1 MLPSVGPLWYI
12 KSVLPWCVTFRV
24 RFFASPIP
32 DRHAQMCICANMT
45 SSTKSMPPEKDQAT
59 AIGLGKKHKIGE
71 DWACSSGD
79 KLVDRH
85 THTSFTSP
93 LHYRPS
99 PLRCFIPGLKPSFSA
114 NPFHRSLPSRLQDWL
129 HRFPGLFTDISEHIR
144 FLPFSSSLSRVLVVR
159 FVR

>member
-1 MLPSVGPLWYI
+1 LGHFGISNPCCPG
-12 KSVLPWCVTFRV
+12 
-24 RFFASPIP
+24 ASHSAYAFSRRLFPTVM
-32 DRHAQMCICANMT
+32 RRCANMT
-45 SSTKSMPPEKDQAT
+45 SSTKSMPPGKDQAT

-99 PLRCFIPGLKPSFSA
+99 PLRCFIPGLKPSSSA

-144 FLPFSSSLSRVLVVR
+144 FLLFSSSLSHVLVVR